1 MYEYR
6 VISAVLTPDPDD
18 PTMGVLR
25 RRELFADSKGEALTL
40 CKNELA
46 SMAYIH
52 PTPAKFKVRLQEL
65 GTDNRYHT
73 TWNANY

>member
-1 MYEYR
+1 MNKYCI
-6 VISAVLTPDPDD
+6 ISAVLTPDPDY

-25 RRELFADSKGEALTL
+25 RRELFADSKGEAQTL
-40 CKNELA
+40 CKNELV

-52 PTPAKFKVRLQEL
+52 PTPVGFKIRLREL

-73 TWNANY
+73 TWTANY